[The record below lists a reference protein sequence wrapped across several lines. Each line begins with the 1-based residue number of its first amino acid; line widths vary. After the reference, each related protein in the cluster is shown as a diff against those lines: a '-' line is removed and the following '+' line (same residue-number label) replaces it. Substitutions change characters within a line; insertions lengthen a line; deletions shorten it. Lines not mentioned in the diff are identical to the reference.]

1 MSSPTGPTPPPPPM
15 YPVAS
20 SPIAPEPTGPGLSEP
35 QRLVNTFIAPSKTF
49 ADIRRNSSWWVP
61 WLISAVFTVIFSV
74 IAVQKIDMARF
85 IQEQIDRSP
94 SAQKRMERLTP
105 EQRAQG
111 MAIQATI
118 TKVSFYMAPLFA
130 LIIGLVVAAVLMAV
144 FNFMLGA
151 EVTFSRAMAVVF
163 YSGLT
168 GIVATILLIVS
179 YLASADPSTIDIA
192 RNPMPTNLGFFMDP
206 EGNKVLYG
214 LASSIDIFRIWFVAL
229 LGLGFSAVSTNRK
242 PSVGTAMITT
252 FVCYG
257 ILVLIGIGFKI
268 AFS

>member
-1 MSSPTGPTPPPPPM
+1 MTTPTAPTPPPPPM
-15 YPVAS
+15 YPVS
-20 SPIAPEPTGPGLSEP
+20 SALVTPEPTGPGLSEP
-35 QRLVNTFIAPSKTF
+35 QRLVNTFIAPRKTF
-49 ADIRRNSSWWVP
+49 TDIRRNASWWVP
-61 WLISAVFTVIFSV
+61 WLVSAVFTVIFSV
-74 IAVQKIDMARF
+74 VAVQKIDMARF
-85 IQEQIDRSP
+85 VQEQIDRSP

-111 MAIQATI
+111 VAMQATI
-118 TKVSFYMAPLFA
+118 TKVSFYMAPIFS
-130 LIIGLVVAAVLMAV
+130 LIFGLIVAAVLMGV

-206 EGNKVLYG
+206 EGNKALYG
-214 LASSIDIFRIWFVAL
+214 LSSSIAVFRTW
-229 LGLGFSAVSTNRK
+229 
-242 PSVGTAMITT
+242 
-252 FVCYG
+252 
-257 ILVLIGIGFKI
+257 
-268 AFS
+268 